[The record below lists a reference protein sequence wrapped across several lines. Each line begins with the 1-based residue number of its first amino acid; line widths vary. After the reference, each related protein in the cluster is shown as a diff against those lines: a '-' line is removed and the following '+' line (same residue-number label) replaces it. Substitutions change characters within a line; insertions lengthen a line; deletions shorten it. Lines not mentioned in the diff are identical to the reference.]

1 MHMSNEEA
9 NFRRLVI
16 KNYRNL
22 APFCL
27 GTAED
32 SNEDK
37 EFLTINR
44 SLERDE
50 LGGIVTL
57 IGVNNSGKSNILDAL
72 EACGSQKFDDR
83 DYTDFLFTNRIKPSV
98 SMNVANGMYGHNFS
112 PPNDVTCG
120 TALNGECLDV
130 LFRILMEDESY
141 ELYRKKVGRRKESN
155 PIENWMMEAYT
166 QVFANKEA
174 SGLIQFILDMRKI
187 KLDDGT
193 SFRDYYDAIIGGDK
207 DSWKGKPINETVT
220 VITDGT
226 KMDCNGDSAALHV
239 INRVTEKP
247 ISSVKKTD
255 GNITGMDDNGRS
267 DFMRRYGYELCNDV
281 LRYERRKISR
291 SEMTCDPSKP
301 NWVEMT
307 LLKHLGFDRGVLEN
321 AYSNSV
327 LRPRVEK
334 KINEALAKLSDEF
347 NDLLNINEKRYSFA
361 MRLEKDN
368 MEVVLSYG
376 DDVPLNIDRQSEG
389 FRWLFDF
396 YVGFMLSNDL
406 GPGSIVLIDEFG
418 NSLGFST
425 IKELLKKL
433 RKFAR
438 SRGIT
443 FVLATQNPMA
453 VDILHL
459 DEIRLVVPMEDGS
472 AHIVNNFDQFG
483 SAGSHDVMGPVISG
497 LMVSRNFMR
506 TEGRRTVFVEGATDY
521 FYLNAFSEA
530 LRERGKDIDVDFIPM
545 NGLGSREDAPTKVLS
560 QIKSIERNPTV
571 FVDGDKAGE
580 KFVSVASSKGIR
592 PSSVSEIFDGG
603 KKEIEDLFSDADA
616 ERFHVRDKSF
626 DKAACFSQ
634 RIGSIYDGIDDE
646 TKKNFETAIDYIMAQ

>member
-1 MHMSNEEA
+1 M
-9 NFRRLVI
+9 I
-16 KNYRNL
+16 K
-22 APFCL
+22 
-27 GTAED
+27 
-32 SNEDK
+32 
-37 EFLTINR
+37 
-44 SLERDE
+44 
-50 LGGIVTL
+50 
-57 IGVNNSGKSNILDAL
+57 
-72 EACGSQKFDDR
+72 
-83 DYTDFLFTNRIKPSV
+83 
-98 SMNVANGMYGHNFS
+98 
-112 PPNDVTCG
+112 
-120 TALNGECLDV
+120 
-130 LFRILMEDESY
+130 
-141 ELYRKKVGRRKESN
+141 
-155 PIENWMMEAYT
+155 
-166 QVFANKEA
+166 
-174 SGLIQFILDMRKI
+174 FILDKREI
-187 KLDDGT
+187 KLEDGT
-193 SFRDYYDAIIGGDK
+193 PFRDYYVGYLRGDRSCAGIKRPMNTMITVMTNGTKLDCEGDK
-207 DSWKGKPINETVT
+207 E
-220 VITDGT
+220 
-226 KMDCNGDSAALHV
+226 ALRV
-239 INRVTEKP
+239 LKSVTEKP
-247 ISSVKKTD
+247 SEPSKKPDDEIAGSDVKEDTE
-255 GNITGMDDNGRS
+255 
-267 DFMRRYGYELCNDV
+267 FMRRYGYELCNDV

-291 SEMTCDPSKP
+291 SEMTCDPSVP
-301 NWVEMT
+301 SWVVMT
-307 LLKHLGFDRGVLEN
+307 LLTHLGFDRGVMEN

-361 MRLEKDN
+361 MRLERDN

-396 YVGFMLSNDL
+396 YLGFMLSNDL

-425 IKELLKKL
+425 VKELLKKL

-438 SRGIT
+438 SRGVT

-453 VDILHL
+453 VDVLHL

-483 SAGSHDVMGPVISG
+483 EIGSHDVIEPVISG

-530 LRERGKDIDVDFIPM
+530 LRERGKEIDVDFIPM

-580 KFVSVASSKGIR
+580 RFVSVASSKGIR

-626 DKAACFSQ
+626 DRAACFSQ

-646 TKKNFETAIDYIMAQ
+646 TKKNFETVIDYIMAQ